1 MGSAGKIL
9 RAGASW
15 SQIDGSVRTALKKH
29 PRIRRYIVCCS
40 LDLPDGRS
48 GTGSSAH
55 DRWNQYV
62 AKWTGLAADAGM
74 AVEFTYWGS
83 HELLERLVRSEHSGR
98 VRFWF
103 GAPTMDADWFARRV
117 DEAVA
122 TAGPRY
128 TPELHINLPIT
139 EEFEA
144 FGRTEWFFDKAI
156 RTARELWS
164 EWERTCSIRSLNY
177 RQEGSL
183 EPEAEIRRL
192 HGDSEISRAKEAAGQ
207 VVKRIVAA
215 GSSIE
220 VQPAGALPFHVV
232 AEMIAEAE
240 DAAENVARLISES
253 VYSAEAVSTE
263 AYRFRRFGETLG
275 KARRALMDAERYAGG
290 ALMIVQGDAGT
301 GKTHLL
307 CDVARRRLTVRAADG
322 PPDGPALHGY
332 GRSLGAGFGAIGHG
346 CGLGAMTSLARWSR
360 RRRRRVH
367 GRS

>member
-1 MGSAGKIL
+1 MVREWRTSRMDVDWRSIRPLNGARDKGFEELCSQLARCEAPEGSRFVRKGAPDAGVECYATLEDGTEWAWQAKYFHTL
-9 RAGASW
+9 GASQW

-29 PRIRRYIVCCS
+29 PGIRRYIVCCP

-48 GTGSSAH
+48 GKGSSSH
-55 DRWNQYV
+55 DRWNRYV

-103 GAPTMDADWFARRV
+103 GAPTMDAGWFVRRV

-128 TPELHINLPIT
+128 TPELHINLPIA

-156 RTARELWS
+156 DTARELWS
-164 EWERTCSIRSLNY
+164 EWEQTCSIRSLNY
-177 RQEGSL
+177 REEGSREL
-183 EPEAEIRRL
+183 EAEIRRL
-192 HGDSEISRAKEAAGQ
+192 HGDSEISGGKEAAGQ
-207 VVKRIVAA
+207 VVKQIVAA

-220 VQPAGALPFHVV
+220 VQPAGVLPFHAV

-240 DAAENVARLISES
+240 DAAENVARLANSPGPRGS
-253 VYSAEAVSTE
+253 R
-263 AYRFRRFGETLG
+263 AYRYAYNHSCGPPAGFRRLV
-275 KARRALMDAERYAGG
+275 D
-290 ALMIVQGDAGT
+290 
-301 GKTHLL
+301 
-307 CDVARRRLTVRAADG
+307 
-322 PPDGPALHGY
+322 
-332 GRSLGAGFGAIGHG
+332 
-346 CGLGAMTSLARWSR
+346 SR
-360 RRRRRVH
+360 
-367 GRS
+367 